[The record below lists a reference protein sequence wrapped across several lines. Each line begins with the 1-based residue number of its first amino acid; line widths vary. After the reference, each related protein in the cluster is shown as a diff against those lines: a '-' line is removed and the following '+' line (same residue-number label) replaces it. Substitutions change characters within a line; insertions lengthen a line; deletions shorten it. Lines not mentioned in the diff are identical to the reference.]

1 MLCLLLST
9 KPVRPATLHF
19 MFSDTCCRSAGVGS
33 IHNHLAGISIFWDRK
48 IPHAANQRVGTIKTQ
63 PISDS
68 LALRSSCA
76 SLTSA
81 AVSVIW
87 FSDGSRSSAH
97 SLPPLTPR
105 DRIEVKVYL
114 KKQPVECNMEGSTS
128 HWKLLV
134 YAWYN
139 LVGFLSQTDRSLF
152 CKNVTSLARSDSGTS
167 PLLTAVCLNDPPPPR
182 PFSVCSPFAQRR
194 LLEECP
200 LANWRDFFRGV
211 GRVRRCSSD
220 FMNLIKSSAISCTS
234 RSMYNAPN
242 QLSCFTSLAH
252 TVIARMAATQV
263 LGLGFQVLYI
273 WQLISFR
280 ALNVVVYRCGCRY
293 LPYSV
298 HFSEFMAIFF
308 TRKRTKH

>member
-1 MLCLLLST
+1 MQYG
-9 KPVRPATLHF
+9 RQHF
-19 MFSDTCCRSAGVGS
+19 
-33 IHNHLAGISIFWDRK
+33 
-48 IPHAANQRVGTIKTQ
+48 
-63 PISDS
+63 S
-68 LALRSSCA
+68 L
-76 SLTSA
+76 
-81 AVSVIW
+81 
-87 FSDGSRSSAH
+87 
-97 SLPPLTPR
+97 
-105 DRIEVKVYL
+105 
-114 KKQPVECNMEGSTS
+114 N
-128 HWKLLV
+128 
-134 YAWYN
+134 AWYN
-139 LVGFLSQTDRSLF
+139 LVGFLSQTDRTLF

-167 PLLTAVCLNDPPPPR
+167 PLLTAVCLNDPP
-182 PFSVCSPFAQRR
+182 FSVSPSAQRR

-280 ALNVVVYRCGCRY
+280 ALTLWFIDVAVATCHIQYTFRSLWQFFSRENGQNTKILEVR
-293 LPYSV
+293 
-298 HFSEFMAIFF
+298 HFRMIRKWPPTV
-308 TRKRTKH
+308 TRRAKH